1 MELCNYKKKLKEKTY
16 LIDKLL
22 ILKMLNKEQNKK
34 ILLEKFSE
42 NSILFKDQYDE
53 INIKKND
60 ILKTIQF
67 LKEDRNLQYN
77 QLIDLTAIDYPSRK
91 NRFEVVYIFLSM
103 TQNKRVII
111 KTSLKEDENIESITS
126 IHKAADWY
134 ERECYDLFGIKF
146 LNHPDLRRIMTDYNF
161 EGHPLR
167 KDFPLTGHTE
177 VRYDDLE
184 KKVVY
189 EPVKLTQEYRNFD
202 YMSPWEGLDS
212 NLIGD
217 DKSEE
222 EEK

>member
-1 MELCNYKKKLKEKTY
+1 MQSKEN
-16 LIDKLL
+16 I
-22 ILKMLNKEQNKK
+22 KK
-34 ILLEKFSE
+34 ILSNKFPDHP
-42 NSILFKDQYDE
+42 LFFKEEYDE

-60 ILKTIQF
+60 ILEILLE
-67 LKEDRNLQYN
+67 LKEDQNLQYD
-77 QLIDLTAIDYPSRK
+77 QLMDLTAIDYPSREK
-91 NRFEVVYIFLSM
+91 RFDIVYILLSM
-103 TQNKRVII
+103 TQNKRII
-111 KTSLKEDENIESITS
+111 VKTSLKESENIDSITS
-126 IHKAADWY
+126 IHKSSDWY

-177 VRYDDLE
+177 VRYDDFE
-184 KKVVY
+184 KKVIY

-202 YMSPWEGLDS
+202 YMSPWEGLDN

>member
-1 MELCNYKKKLKEKTY
+1 
-16 LIDKLL
+16 
-22 ILKMLNKEQNKK
+22 MLNKEQNKK

-42 NSILFKDQYDE
+42 NSILFKDQYEE

-126 IHKAADWY
+126 IHKAANWY

-184 KKVVY
+184 KKVIY